1 MRKPH
6 VRHIVGKA
14 GGKALKKTFRGG
26 VHPLREIHEGKPL
39 TSSCAVRAVAPSMVV
54 IPMGMHLGA
63 PSKPCVQKGDF
74 VKIGQRIAD
83 PVGGLGLPVHASVSG
98 EVVAVEE
105 RQQLRAA
112 PELCIVI
119 QNDMRD
125 EWGELTPVGEVETV
139 EPEKVIP
146 AVLEAGIC
154 GMGGAS
160 FPTHVK
166 MNVPPDK
173 HAEIVI
179 LNGAECEP
187 YLTADHRNM
196 LENGPRIV
204 DGLRLILRATGVRR
218 GVIAI
223 EDNKPDA
230 IAAMRKAAA
239 GHEGIEVMAL
249 PTKYPQGGEKQLI
262 EVVTGR
268 QVPRGKL
275 PADAGALVFNVS
287 TAAAIADAVTLGK
300 PLVERITTVTGC
312 VNEPS
317 NLRLRIGTT
326 YAEALAAC
334 GGVKEDA
341 AKLFAGGPMTGL
353 CAPNDSISITK
364 ATNGIVVFS
373 EAQAVAFEEGPCI
386 RCGRCVEA
394 CPIHLMPYQLKYDCE
409 AGALS
414 RAKDH
419 GLMDCVACGACA
431 YVCPARRH
439 LTAAFKAAK
448 DELAAKAKRR

>member
-1 MRKPH
+1 M
-6 VRHIVGKA
+6 
-14 GGKALKKTFRGG
+14 KKTFRGG

-125 EWGELTPVGEVETV
+125 DWVELAPVGEVETV
-139 EPEKVIP
+139 EPEKIIP

-166 MNVPPDK
+166 LNVPPDK

-223 EDNKPDA
+223 EDNKPEA
-230 IAAMRKAAA
+230 IAAMQKAAA

-373 EAQAVAFEEGPCI
+373 EAEARAFEEGPCI

-448 DELAAKAKRR
+448 DELAARAKRR

>member
-1 MRKPH
+1 M
-6 VRHIVGKA
+6 
-14 GGKALKKTFRGG
+14 KKTFRGG
-26 VHPLREIHEGKPL
+26 VHPLRSIHEGKPL
-39 TSSCAVRAVAPSMVV
+39 TSSCAIRTVVPSLVV

-74 VKIGQRIAD
+74 VKIGQLIGE

-98 EVVAVEE
+98 EVIAVEE

-112 PELCIVI
+112 PEMCVVI
-119 QNDMRD
+119 QNDMLD
-125 EWGELTPVGEVETV
+125 EWVELTPLGEVETA
-139 EPEKVIP
+139 EATEIIP
-146 AVLEAGIC
+146 AVRNAGIC

-160 FPTHVK
+160 FPTHIK
-166 MNVPPDK
+166 MAVPEDK

-196 LENGPRIV
+196 IEHADRVV
-204 DGLRLILRATGVRR
+204 DGLRLILRATGVQR
-218 GVIAI
+218 GVVAI

-230 IAAMRKAAA
+230 IVAMRRAA
-239 GHEGIEVMAL
+239 EGCEGVEIVPL
-249 PTKYPQGGEKQLI
+249 KTKYPQGGEKQLI

-275 PADAGALVFNVS
+275 PADVGALVFNVS

-300 PLVERITTVTGC
+300 PLIERVTTVTGC
-312 VNEPS
+312 VGEPS
-317 NLRLRIGTT
+317 NLLLRIGTQ

-334 GGVKEDA
+334 DGVGENA
-341 AKLFAGGPMTGL
+341 AKIFAGGPMTGL
-353 CAPNDSISITK
+353 CAPGDSISVTK
-364 ATNGIVVFS
+364 ATNGIVVFDQ
-373 EAQAVAFEEGPCI
+373 EQATSFEEGPCI
-386 RCGRCVEA
+386 RCGRCIEA

-431 YVCPARRH
+431 YACPAHRH
-439 LTAAFKAAK
+439 LTAAFKSAK

>member
-1 MRKPH
+1 M
-6 VRHIVGKA
+6 
-14 GGKALKKTFRGG
+14 KKTFRGG

-125 EWGELTPVGEVETV
+125 EWVELTPVGEVETV
-139 EPEKVIP
+139 EPEKIIP

-196 LENGPRIV
+196 LENAPRIV

-230 IAAMRKAAA
+230 IAAMQKAAA

>member
-1 MRKPH
+1 M
-6 VRHIVGKA
+6 
-14 GGKALKKTFRGG
+14 KKTFRGG

-112 PELCIVI
+112 PEMCIVI

-125 EWGELTPVGEVETV
+125 DWVELAPVGEVETV
-139 EPEKVIP
+139 EPEKIIP

-166 MNVPPDK
+166 LNVPPDK

-196 LENGPRIV
+196 LENGTRIV

-230 IAAMRKAAA
+230 IAAMQKAAA
-239 GHEGIEVMAL
+239 GREGVEVLAL

-268 QVPRGKL
+268 EVPRGKL

-287 TAAAIADAVTLGK
+287 TAAAIADAVTLGR

-414 RAKDH
+414 RAKDR

>member
-1 MRKPH
+1 M
-6 VRHIVGKA
+6 
-14 GGKALKKTFRGG
+14 KKTFRGG

-39 TSSCAVRAVAPSMVV
+39 TSACAVRAVVPSMVV

-112 PELCIVI
+112 PEMCIVI

-125 EWGELTPVGEVETV
+125 DWVELAPVGEVETV
-139 EPEKVIP
+139 EPEKIIP

-166 MNVPPDK
+166 LNVPPDK

-196 LENGPRIV
+196 FENGTRIV

-230 IAAMRKAAA
+230 IAAMQKAAA
-239 GHEGIEVMAL
+239 GREGVEVLAL

-287 TAAAIADAVTLGK
+287 TAAAIADAVTLGR

-373 EAQAVAFEEGPCI
+373 EAEARAFEEGPCI

-448 DELAAKAKRR
+448 DELAARAKRR

>member
-1 MRKPH
+1 M
-6 VRHIVGKA
+6 
-14 GGKALKKTFRGG
+14 KKTFRGG
-26 VHPLREIHEGKPL
+26 VHPLRSIHEGKPL

-63 PSKPCVQKGDF
+63 PSRPCVQKGDF
-74 VKIGQRIAD
+74 VKIGQRIGE

-105 RQQLRAA
+105 RQQLRTA
-112 PELCIVI
+112 PEMCVVI
-119 QNDMRD
+119 QNDMLD
-125 EWGELTPVGEVETV
+125 EWVELTPVGEVETV
-139 EPEKVIP
+139 APEKIIP

-196 LENGPRIV
+196 LENAARIV
-204 DGLRLILRATGVRR
+204 DGLRLILRATGVNR

-230 IAAMRKAAA
+230 IAAMQKAA
-239 GHEGIEVMAL
+239 EGRQGVEVL
-249 PTKYPQGGEKQLI
+249 PLRTKYPQGGEKQLI

-312 VNEPS
+312 VNQPS
-317 NLRLRIGTT
+317 NLRLRIGTQ

-373 EAQAVAFEEGPCI
+373 EEQAKAFEEGPCI

-414 RAKDH
+414 RAREH

-448 DELAAKAKRR
+448 EELAAKAKRR

>member
-1 MRKPH
+1 M
-6 VRHIVGKA
+6 
-14 GGKALKKTFRGG
+14 
-26 VHPLREIHEGKPL
+26 
-39 TSSCAVRAVAPSMVV
+39 RAVAPSLVV

-63 PSKPCVQKGDF
+63 PSKPCVQAGDF
-74 VKIGQRIAD
+74 VKLGQRIAD

-98 EVVAVEE
+98 QVVAVEE

-112 PELCIVI
+112 PELCVVI
-119 QNDMRD
+119 QNDMLD
-125 EWGELTPVGEVETV
+125 EWTELTPVGDVDTV
-139 EPEKVIP
+139 EPEKIIP
-146 AVLEAGIC
+146 AVRDAGIC

-166 MNVPPDK
+166 MQVPPDK

-196 LENGPRIV
+196 LEHADRIV
-204 DGLRLILRATGVRR
+204 DGLRLILRATGVAR

-230 IAAMRKAAA
+230 IAAMQRAAA
-239 GHEGIEVMAL
+239 GCSGVEVL
-249 PTKYPQGGEKQLI
+249 VLKTKYPQGGEKQLI

-287 TAAAIADAVTLGK
+287 PARAVADAVTLGR

-317 NLRLRIGTT
+317 NLLLRVGTQ
-326 YAEALAAC
+326 YAEAIAAC
-334 GGVKEDA
+334 GGLKEGA
-341 AKLFAGGPMTGL
+341 AKIFAGGPMTGL
-353 CAPNDSISITK
+353 CAPDDSLSVTK
-364 ATNGIVVFS
+364 ATNGIVVFD
-373 EAQAVAFEEGPCI
+373 EGQARALEEGPCI
-386 RCGRCVEA
+386 RCGRCVDA

-409 AGALS
+409 AGALD
-414 RAKDH
+414 RAKEH
-419 GLMDCVACGACA
+419 GVLDCVACGACA
-431 YVCPARRH
+431 YACPARRH

-448 DELAAKAKRR
+448 EELAARAKRR

>member
-125 EWGELTPVGEVETV
+125 EWVELTPVGEVETV
-139 EPEKVIP
+139 EPEKIIP

-230 IAAMRKAAA
+230 IAAMQKAAA

-334 GGVKEDA
+334 GGVREDA

>member
-1 MRKPH
+1 M
-6 VRHIVGKA
+6 
-14 GGKALKKTFRGG
+14 KKTFRGG

-39 TSSCAVRAVAPSMVV
+39 TSLCAVRAVVPSMVV

-125 EWGELTPVGEVETV
+125 EWVELTPVGEVETV
-139 EPEKVIP
+139 EPEKIIP

-196 LENGPRIV
+196 LENGTRIV

-230 IAAMRKAAA
+230 IAAMQKAAA
-239 GHEGIEVMAL
+239 GREGVEVLAL

-373 EAQAVAFEEGPCI
+373 EAEARAFEEGPCI

-448 DELAAKAKRR
+448 DELAARAKRR

>member
-1 MRKPH
+1 M
-6 VRHIVGKA
+6 
-14 GGKALKKTFRGG
+14 KKTFRGG

-112 PELCIVI
+112 PEMCIVI

-125 EWGELTPVGEVETV
+125 DWVELAPVGEVETV
-139 EPEKVIP
+139 EPEKIIP

-166 MNVPPDK
+166 LNVPPDK

-196 LENGPRIV
+196 FENGTRIV

-230 IAAMRKAAA
+230 IAAMQKAAA
-239 GHEGIEVMAL
+239 GREGVEVLAL

-373 EAQAVAFEEGPCI
+373 EAEARAFEEGPCI

-448 DELAAKAKRR
+448 DELAARAKRR

>member
-1 MRKPH
+1 M
-6 VRHIVGKA
+6 
-14 GGKALKKTFRGG
+14 KKTFRGG

-39 TSSCAVRAVAPSMVV
+39 TSACAVRAVAPSMVV

-125 EWGELTPVGEVETV
+125 DWVELAPVGEVETV
-139 EPEKVIP
+139 EPEKIIP
-146 AVLEAGIC
+146 AVFEAGIC

-196 LENGPRIV
+196 LENGTRIV

-230 IAAMRKAAA
+230 IAAMQKAAA
-239 GHEGIEVMAL
+239 GREGVEVLAL

-373 EAQAVAFEEGPCI
+373 EAEARAFEEGPCI

-448 DELAAKAKRR
+448 DELAARAKRR

>member
-1 MRKPH
+1 M
-6 VRHIVGKA
+6 
-14 GGKALKKTFRGG
+14 KKTFRGG

-112 PELCIVI
+112 PEMCIVI

-125 EWGELTPVGEVETV
+125 EWVELTPVGEVETV
-139 EPEKVIP
+139 EPEKIIP

-230 IAAMRKAAA
+230 IAAMQKAAA

>member
-1 MRKPH
+1 M
-6 VRHIVGKA
+6 
-14 GGKALKKTFRGG
+14 
-26 VHPLREIHEGKPL
+26 HPLKSVHEGKPL
-39 TSSCAVRAVAPSMVV
+39 TSACAVRPIAPSIVV

-63 PSKPCVQKGDF
+63 PSKPCVQKGDL
-74 VKIGQRIAD
+74 VKIGQRIGE

-98 EVVAVEE
+98 EIIAVEE

-112 PELCIVI
+112 PEMCVVI
-119 QNDMRD
+119 QNDMLD
-125 EWGELTPVGEVETV
+125 EWVELTPVGDVETV
-139 EPEKVIP
+139 DAEKIIP
-146 AVLEAGIC
+146 AVLDAGIC

-166 MNVPPDK
+166 MNVPEDK
-173 HAEIVI
+173 HADIVI

-196 LENGPRIV
+196 LENGSRIV
-204 DGLRLILRATGVRR
+204 DGLRLIMRATGVNR

-230 IAAMRKAAA
+230 VAAMQKAA
-239 GHEGIEVMAL
+239 EGRKGVEVVAL
-249 PTKYPQGGEKQLI
+249 KTKYPQGGEKQLI

-287 TAAAIADAVTLGK
+287 TAAAVADAITLGK

-312 VNEPS
+312 VNKPS
-317 NLRLRIGTT
+317 NLRLRVGTQ
-326 YAEALAAC
+326 YAEAIAAC
-334 GGVKEDA
+334 GGLTEEA
-341 AKLFAGGPMTGL
+341 AKIFAGGPMTGL
-353 CAPNDSISITK
+353 CAPNDTISITK

-373 EAQAVAFEEGPCI
+373 REQAKAVEEGPCI

-409 AGALS
+409 AAALS
-414 RAKDH
+414 RAKEH

-448 DELAAKAKRR
+448 DEIAAKARRR

>member
-1 MRKPH
+1 M
-6 VRHIVGKA
+6 
-14 GGKALKKTFRGG
+14 
-26 VHPLREIHEGKPL
+26 HPLREIHEGKPL

-125 EWGELTPVGEVETV
+125 EWVELTPVGEVETV
-139 EPEKVIP
+139 EPEKIIP

-173 HAEIVI
+173 HAESVI

-196 LENGPRIV
+196 LENAPRIV

-223 EDNKPDA
+223 EDNKPEA
-230 IAAMRKAAA
+230 IAAMQKAAA

>member
-1 MRKPH
+1 M
-6 VRHIVGKA
+6 
-14 GGKALKKTFRGG
+14 KKTFRGG

-125 EWGELTPVGEVETV
+125 EWVELTPVGEVETV
-139 EPEKVIP
+139 EPEKIIP

-230 IAAMRKAAA
+230 IAAMQKAAA

>member
-1 MRKPH
+1 M
-6 VRHIVGKA
+6 
-14 GGKALKKTFRGG
+14 KKTFRGG

-39 TSSCAVRAVAPSMVV
+39 TSSCAVHAVAPSMVV

-125 EWGELTPVGEVETV
+125 EWVELTPVGEVETV
-139 EPEKVIP
+139 EPEKIIP

-230 IAAMRKAAA
+230 IAAMQKAAA
-239 GHEGIEVMAL
+239 GREGVEVLAL

-334 GGVKEDA
+334 GGVREDA